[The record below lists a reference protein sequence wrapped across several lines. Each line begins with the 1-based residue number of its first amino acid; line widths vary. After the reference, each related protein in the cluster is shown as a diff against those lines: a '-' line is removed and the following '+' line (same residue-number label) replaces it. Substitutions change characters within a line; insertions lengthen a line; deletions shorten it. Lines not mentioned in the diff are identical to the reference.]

1 MLTKPL
7 PLPAADEWGWFVKMD
22 NSVLDNRPL
31 VTQPKRVDSSQNLE
45 PDVKLAFINKTTSE
59 NAVTEEKQQDP
70 SLRWATAADT
80 VDEVLGEMDLPVF

>member
-1 MLTKPL
+1 
-7 PLPAADEWGWFVKMD
+7 MD